1 MDDTFGLTKIN
12 AALFLDCSGSCIAS
26 AKYFTE
32 AYRSMPKK
40 RFNIKTFTFDT
51 QVYEINLDKQIPQLG
66 GGTDFRPIQSK
77 LNELESSGYIPDVVL
92 VYTDGFGEH
101 GHYLTPKKWHWFM
114 LGSECNHNVP
124 TGCHVYNIDDF
135 FKK

>member
-1 MDDTFGLTKIN
+1 M
-12 AALFLDCSGSCIAS
+12 
-26 AKYFTE
+26 
-32 AYRSMPKK
+32 
-40 RFNIKTFTFDT
+40 
-51 QVYEINLDKQIPQLG
+51 YEINLDKQIPQLG